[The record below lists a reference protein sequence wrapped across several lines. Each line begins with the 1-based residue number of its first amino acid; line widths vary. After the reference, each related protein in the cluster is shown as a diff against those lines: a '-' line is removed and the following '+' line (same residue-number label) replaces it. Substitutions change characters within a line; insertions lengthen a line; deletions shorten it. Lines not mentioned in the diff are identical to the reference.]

1 MNPPEDIFDVVNEND
16 EVISQEP
23 RSVVHA
29 RGLRHR
35 AAHVL
40 VFNAAG
46 EIFLQLRSKTKDN
59 NPGVW
64 DSSCS
69 GHVDMGESYA
79 VAAER
84 ELMEEIGLLVEDP
97 LEPLFKVDACKE
109 TGQEFVW
116 VYRTQSEGPFE
127 LNPEEID
134 NGQWMSP
141 DDLTASIERSSTNFS
156 PSLRLIW
163 RRLEANR
170 SPKDS

>member
-1 MNPPEDIFDVVNEND
+1 MNPPEDIFDVVNEDD
-16 EVISQEP
+16 EAIGREP

-29 RGLRHR
+29 KELRHR

-46 EIFLQLRSKTKDN
+46 EIFLQLRSQTKDN

-69 GHVDMGESYA
+69 GHVDAGESYA

-84 ELMEEIGLLVEDP
+84 ELMEEIGLLVEEP
-97 LEPLFKVDACKE
+97 LEPLFKINACEE

-116 VYRTQSEGPFE
+116 VYRTQSEGPFT
-127 LNPEEID
+127 LNTDEID
-134 NGQWMSP
+134 EGRWLSP
-141 DDLTASIERSSTNFS
+141 KVVTSALAETPEKYS
-156 PSLRLIW
+156 PSFRLIW
-163 RRLEANR
+163 ERLC
-170 SPKDS
+170 

>member
-1 MNPPEDIFDVVNEND
+1 MITEDIFDVVNEHD
-16 EVISQEP
+16 EVIGREP
-23 RSVVHA
+23 RSVVHV

-46 EIFLQLRSKTKDN
+46 KVFLQLRSMTKDN

-69 GHVDMGESYA
+69 GHVDAGETYV

-84 ELMEEIGLLVEDP
+84 ELMEEIGLLVEQP
-97 LEPLFKVDACKE
+97 LEPLFKLDACE
-109 TGQEFVW
+109 DTGMEFCW
-116 VYRTQSEGPFE
+116 VYRTQSEGPFD

-134 NGQWMSP
+134 EGRWFSAQE
-141 DDLTASIERSSTNFS
+141 LTEQLDANPEVYS

-163 RRLEANR
+163 NQH
-170 SPKDS
+170 PY

>member
-1 MNPPEDIFDVVNEND
+1 MITEDIFDVVNEHD
-16 EVISQEP
+16 EVIGREP
-23 RSVVHA
+23 RSVVHV

-46 EIFLQLRSKTKDN
+46 KVFLQLRSMTKDN

-69 GHVDMGESYA
+69 GHVDAGETYV

-84 ELMEEIGLLVEDP
+84 ELMEEIGLLVEQP
-97 LEPLFKVDACKE
+97 LEPLFKLDACE
-109 TGQEFVW
+109 DTGMEFCW
-116 VYRTQSEGPFE
+116 VYRTQSEGPFD
-127 LNPEEID
+127 LNSEEID
-134 NGQWMSP
+134 EGRWFSAQE
-141 DDLTASIERSSTNFS
+141 LTEQLDANPEVYS

-163 RRLEANR
+163 NQH
-170 SPKDS
+170 PY

>member
-1 MNPPEDIFDVVNEND
+1 MNLTEDIFDVVNEND
-16 EVISQEP
+16 EVIGQKP

-29 RGLRHR
+29 QGLRHR

-40 VFNAAG
+40 VFNADG
-46 EIFLQLRSKTKDN
+46 KIFLQLRSKTKDN

-69 GHVDMGESYA
+69 GHVDAGESYA

-84 ELMEEIGLLVEDP
+84 ELMEEIGLLVEEP
-97 LEPLFKVDACKE
+97 LEPLFKIDACKE
-109 TGQEFVW
+109 TGHEFVW

-127 LNPEEID
+127 LNPAEID
-134 NGQWMSP
+134 EGQWIAM
-141 DDLTASIERSSTNFS
+141 DDLNAAIEGSPTDFS

-163 RRLEANR
+163 RRLETN
-170 SPKDS
+170 

>member
-1 MNPPEDIFDVVNEND
+1 MITEDIFDVVNEHD
-16 EVISQEP
+16 EVIGREP

-46 EIFLQLRSKTKDN
+46 KVFLQLRSMTKDN

-64 DSSCS
+64 DSSGS
-69 GHVDMGESYA
+69 GHVDAGETYV

-84 ELMEEIGLLVEDP
+84 ELREEIGLLVEQP
-97 LEPLFKVDACKE
+97 LEPLFKLDACE
-109 TGQEFVW
+109 DTGMEFCW
-116 VYRTQSEGPFE
+116 VYRTQSEGPFD

-134 NGQWMSP
+134 EGRWFSAQE
-141 DDLTASIERSSTNFS
+141 LTEQLEANPEAYS

-163 RRLEANR
+163 NQH
-170 SPKDS
+170 PY